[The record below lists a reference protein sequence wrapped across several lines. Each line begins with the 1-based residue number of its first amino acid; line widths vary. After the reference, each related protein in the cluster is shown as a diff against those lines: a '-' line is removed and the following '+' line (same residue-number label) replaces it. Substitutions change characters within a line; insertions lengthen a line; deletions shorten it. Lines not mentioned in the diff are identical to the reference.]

1 MESPFKNDPFTV
13 VAQAFSNLYPD
24 KRYMAHYN
32 PDPIDSDD
40 PHYGET
46 VFPEDGGVPTVLVCA
61 DLPITDAVEIFAHEL
76 AHVAAGNTEESHGTE
91 WETAFEAIF
100 NEYERIG
107 KNLFSQQEEHKSV
120 LDDC

>member
-24 KRYMAHYN
+24 KRYM
-32 PDPIDSDD
+32 
-40 PHYGET
+40 
-46 VFPEDGGVPTVLVCA
+46 
-61 DLPITDAVEIFAHEL
+61 